1 MNSCKVVAALL
12 GAVAVG
18 CSASAAPE
26 APFDG
31 GFPAAPYLTLPSS
44 SGALSVEL
52 RSWPQPPT
60 LGLIHAEL
68 TVTQADGGA
77 PVDGLTV
84 AIRPW
89 MPAMDHG
96 PIRPTIVAE
105 DGGRYAVSNLDIY
118 MPGEWQLQTTFSG
131 PIEDYVAPEFQ
142 VP

>member
-1 MNSCKVVAALL
+1 MSGWKVLAALL
-12 GAVAVG
+12 GATAAG

-31 GFPAAPYLTLPSS
+31 GFPAAPFLTLPSQ

-60 LGLIHAEL
+60 LGLINAEL

-77 PVDGLTV
+77 PVDGLSV

-96 PIRPTIVAE
+96 AIRPTIVAE
-105 DGGRYAVSNLDIY
+105 DGGRYAISNLDIY
-118 MPGEWQLQTTFSG
+118 MQGEWQLQTTFSG
-131 PIEDYVAPEFQ
+131 ATEDYVAPEFE